1 MTGSALISGHVTQ
14 AGQLV
19 VPAASSISILSC
31 SSWKVWPFQDK
42 ASPRIQSCTHGSAE
56 SQSYRKRAILDDVPS
71 IRKESPGGH
80 VLCKAPASVM
90 LCSENVGTRRGAGE
104 QKSSHFP
111 IKFSLTASYAQEGP
125 QAILFSLRR
134 CCSHVLCCVMCSNQ
148 DANNTHQYKSSC
160 VPFWLD
166 RIWAQAA
173 VGDQF

>member
-1 MTGSALISGHVTQ
+1 MCQQLIPSAFRGAVNERSGLFRTR
-14 AGQLV
+14 
-19 VPAASSISILSC
+19 PAQESSLARMD
-31 SSWKVWPFQDK
+31 PLNLNL
-42 ASPRIQSCTHGSAE
+42 TE
-56 SQSYRKRAILDDVPS
+56 SVLFWTMSPS

-111 IKFSLTASYAQEGP
+111 IKFSLMASYAQGGP
-125 QAILFSLRR
+125 QAILFSLLR

-173 VGDQF
+173 VEDQF